1 MSFNTA
7 VLPLLILLIL
17 GAGSMFFA
25 MHFLSKEV
33 SREKLNKVE
42 DLSSLWKTSFP
53 PTQVLTERGLKI
65 QKWYRVFL
73 VLLIISATALG
84 LFVTGFSNAPIT
96 TT

>member
-7 VLPLLILLIL
+7 VLPLLILLIF
-17 GAGSMFFA
+17 GAGSMCIA

-42 DLSSLWKTSFP
+42 DLSTLWKTSFP

-73 VLLIISATALG
+73 VLLLISATALG

-96 TT
+96 AT